1 MGCNCQSITWE
12 STALIVKS
20 VTGVST
26 TIWYKD
32 SMCFRI
38 GAILIWSLNYWNAL
52 AQSWD
57 NIYGTWYLGRSVM
70 GLSFLANPSRN
81 RRYLS
86 VNSKNLCPSCSH
98 SLFGRSSIQSIISR
112 AILFLYEAMIYPR
125 YLTLQACHANISGV
139 LIRLY
144 YGNCWSTS
152 MTVLVY
158 FSFDSE

>member
-1 MGCNCQSITWE
+1 
-12 STALIVKS
+12 
-20 VTGVST
+20 
-26 TIWYKD
+26 
-32 SMCFRI
+32 
-38 GAILIWSLNYWNAL
+38 
-52 AQSWD
+52 
-57 NIYGTWYLGRSVM
+57 M

-112 AILFLYEAMIYPR
+112 AILFLSEAMIYPR
-125 YLTLQACHANISGV
+125 YLTLQACHANVSGV

-158 FSFDSE
+158 FSFDSEQIKESCIQMGSLQSSISVTIVFMPSWNVAGLFTRPKGITVYSLRQYLILNTVIHLSPSWTQIRQNPA